1 MISNDPPVSTLK
13 YLGVQCN
20 TQSRIDSALVVVIVD
35 VDVVDDDGD
44 NDHDDVLLVE
54 AGSHTVARAGF

>member
-1 MISNDPPVSTLK
+1 MISNDPPVSTHK

-20 TQSRIDSALVVVIVD
+20 TQSRIDSALAVVIVD
-35 VDVVDDDGD
+35 VDDDDDD
-44 NDHDDVLLVE
+44 NDHDDDILLVE